1 MTLFVCVF
9 SVFFVLYVCA
19 TPIQLVD
26 CFQCFWMCML
36 FFVCLCFVCFCVFC
50 VYLHGFVL
58 RQVCP
63 GTVVSVIGSVNS
75 QFRVNFSVN
84 NQYLQTEQGGAP

>member
-1 MTLFVCVF
+1 MCALRHLSLLNVFSVSECVCYSLFVCV
-9 SVFFVLYVCA
+9 LCA
-19 TPIQLVD
+19 
-26 CFQCFWMCML
+26 
-36 FFVCLCFVCFCVFC
+36 FVCVHLFVC
-50 VYLHGFVL
+50 LHGFVL

>member
-1 MTLFVCVF
+1 MFLVSFLFV
-9 SVFFVLYVCA
+9 YVCA
-19 TPIQLVD
+19 TPIELVD
-26 CFQCFWMCML
+26 CFLCFWMCML
-36 FFVCLCFVCFCVFC
+36 FFVCLCFVCFCV
-50 VYLHGFVL
+50 LDGFVL

>member
-1 MTLFVCVF
+1 MFFVSFLFVYVCVLHQLSLMF
-9 SVFFVLYVCA
+9 SVFLNVYVVL
-19 TPIQLVD
+19 
-26 CFQCFWMCML
+26 
-36 FFVCLCFVCFCVFC
+36 CLSVFVCFCV
-50 VYLHGFVL
+50 LDGFVL

>member
-1 MTLFVCVF
+1 MFLVSFLFV
-9 SVFFVLYVCA
+9 YVCA
-19 TPIQLVD
+19 TPIELVN

-36 FFVCLCFVCFCVFC
+36 FFVFLCFVCFCV
-50 VYLHGFVL
+50 LDGFVL